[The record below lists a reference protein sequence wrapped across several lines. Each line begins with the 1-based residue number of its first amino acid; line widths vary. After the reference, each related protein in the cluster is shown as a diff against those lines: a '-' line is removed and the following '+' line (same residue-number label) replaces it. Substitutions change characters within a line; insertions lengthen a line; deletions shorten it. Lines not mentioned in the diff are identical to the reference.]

1 MVGMVVRDEDGLE
14 VRRIEP
20 GLVATRE
27 EIALADAAIHEHAL
41 ARGGILDYPSSTL
54 ATFPVSSPVRRSLT
68 MVYGCRT

>member
-41 ARGGILDYPSSTL
+41 ARGGILDYGRVARGFRWPARAMQVVGS
-54 ATFPVSSPVRRSLT
+54 
-68 MVYGCRT
+68 

>member
-41 ARGGILDYPSSTL
+41 ARGGILDYGRVAAAS
-54 ATFPVSSPVRRSLT
+54 AGQHVQCKSL
-68 MVYGCRT
+68 VH